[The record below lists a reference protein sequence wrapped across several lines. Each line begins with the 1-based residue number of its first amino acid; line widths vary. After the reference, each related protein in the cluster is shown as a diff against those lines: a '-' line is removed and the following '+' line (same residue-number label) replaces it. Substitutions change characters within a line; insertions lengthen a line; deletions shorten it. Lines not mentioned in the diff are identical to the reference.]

1 MPFACPPCCRE
12 SSERHFLFPSIARKE
27 RAPKEQ
33 ELLTAKDAKECETS
47 TVHTARASSRT
58 SRIFFA
64 YFAVKRFFRIVPG

>member
-33 ELLTAKDAKECETS
+33 ELLTAKVAKKIREGREGMRDINGA
-47 TVHTARASSRT
+47 HGEG
-58 SRIFFA
+58 FFA
-64 YFAVKRFFRIVPG
+64 NFADLLCVLRG